1 MIRFVATVAGA
12 VELDRAFNRVEQYID
27 DFRNFWPAITK
38 RFYDIERAQFNTEGA
53 RGASGKWKKLS
64 PSYARF
70 KARKFPGQTI
80 LKATTDLFESMTSPD
95 ALGSIYKPE
104 KDSLTIGTKELYA
117 LAHQKGT
124 GRLPARPIISLT
136 ETDKRDMQKDLQRQ
150 LVQFTR
156 ATGFKVEERAA

>member
-1 MIRFVATVAGA
+1 MIRFVATIAGA

-53 RGASGKWKKLS
+53 RGASGKWKALS
-64 PSYARF
+64 PGYARF

-80 LKATTDLFESMTSPD
+80 LKASTALFESMTSPD
-95 ALGSIYKPE
+95 AFDSIFIP
-104 KDSLTIGTKELYA
+104 DRTQLTLGTKALYA
-117 LAHQKGT
+117 LAHQQGA

-136 ETDKRDMQKDLQRQ
+136 ETDKRDMQKDIQRQ

-156 ATGFKVEERAA
+156 ATGFRVEERAA